1 MTPSD
6 RIKAELL
13 VDEWLM
19 NDFNTPT
26 RVEVLQLLHEAKYS
40 EIEAR
45 LSGRNK
51 LAFGTAGLRARMGA
65 GYDRMN
71 CLTVLQTTQGVAAY
85 LDSIGKRS
93 EGPVVVGF
101 DGRHNSES
109 FAHVTAAVFLA
120 RGFKVELME
129 RPCPTPFN
137 PFWITRCGAIC
148 GVQITASHNP
158 KLDNGYKL
166 YWSNGAQII
175 PPIDS
180 AVAESIEKNRS
191 VAQDVF
197 VNLDPGTVRLIPSAQ
212 LAKANLRKVADTVQT
227 DYVRLISEDVSR
239 NGAAFNAKSPIKFAY
254 TAMHGVGL
262 KPFEALFSAFGFD
275 ARQSLVPVE
284 SQASID
290 PEFSTVKFPNPEEK
304 GALNLAIADANSNGC
319 DLVLANDPDADRFTC
334 AERQPDGTWYQ
345 FSGDEIGLLL
355 ADWQMSRTIGG
366 SGLLICSVVSSRM
379 MSELCRA
386 RGSDK
391 FKFSD
396 CLTGFKWIANESI
409 RLRSSEH
416 GLTHLL
422 GYEEAIGYQVTGLVP
437 DKDGL
442 SAGCAMAEFATLL
455 RASKNQCLKDRFE
468 QIQRE
473 EIGFFSTNNGYFIIE
488 DPNVTKAIFAEFRAS
503 GMKSVGEFKIKH
515 IRDVT
520 KGVDTSLPLGEK
532 SHLPSTPDA
541 EMMTM
546 FFENGAVVTVRAS
559 GTEPKVKFYSEMS
572 SRSSIEDARASLA
585 KVVEAVK
592 VGFYQPSKYSMK
604 EQPVM

>member
-1 MTPSD
+1 
-6 RIKAELL
+6 
-13 VDEWLM
+13 M
-19 NDFNTPT
+19 NDFSNPT
-26 RVEVLQLLHEAKYS
+26 RVEVLQLLHETKYT

-71 CLTVLQTTQGVAAY
+71 CLTVLQTTQGLAAY
-85 LDSIGKRS
+85 LESIGKRS
-93 EGPVVVGF
+93 EGPVVIGF

-109 FAHVTAAVFLA
+109 FAHVTAAVFLSC
-120 RGFKVELME
+120 GFKVELME

-137 PFWITRCGAIC
+137 PFWIMRCGAIC

-158 KLDNGYKL
+158 KMDNGYKL

-180 AVAESIEKNRS
+180 AAAELIQNKRAVS
-191 VAQDVF
+191 QDIF
-197 VNLDPGTVRLIPSAQ
+197 VNLDPETVRLITDAPLVQSH
-212 LAKANLRKVADTVQT
+212 LRKIADLVLSE
-227 DYVRLISEDVSR
+227 YVKLISQDVCR
-239 NGAAFNAKSPIKFAY
+239 NGAVMNGKSPIKFAY
-254 TAMHGVGL
+254 TAMHGVGF
-262 KPFEALFSAFGFD
+262 KPFQELFSAFGFD
-275 ARQSLVPVE
+275 LNKSLVPVA
-284 SQASID
+284 SQADID
-290 PEFSTVKFPNPEEK
+290 PEFPTVKFPNPEEK
-304 GALNLAIADANSNGC
+304 GALNLAIADAKSYGC
-319 DLVLANDPDADRFTC
+319 ELVLANDPDADRFTC
-334 AERQPDGTWYQ
+334 AERQADGTWYQ
-345 FSGDEIGLLL
+345 FTGDEIGLLL
-355 ADWQMSRTIGG
+355 ADWQMSRNIDGN
-366 SGLLICSVVSSRM
+366 GLLVCSVVSSRM

-391 FKFSD
+391 FRFSD

-409 RLRSSEH
+409 RLRSSE
-416 GLTHLL
+416 GNLAHLL

-442 SAGCAMAEFATLL
+442 SAACAMAEFATYL
-455 RASKNQCLKDRFE
+455 RSSKNQGLKDRFE

-473 EIGFFSTNNGYFIIE
+473 EIGFFTTNNGYFIIE
-488 DPNVTKAIFAEFRAS
+488 DPDVTKAIFADFRNS
-503 GMKSVGEFKIKH
+503 GMVSIGEFKIKH

-520 KGVDTSLPLGEK
+520 NGVDTSLQQGLS

-541 EMMTM
+541 EMITM
-546 FFENGAVVTVRAS
+546 FLENGAVVTVRAS

-572 SRSSIEDARASLA
+572 SRTSKEDARTNLA
-585 KVVEAVK
+585 RVVEAVK
-592 VGFYQPSKYSMK
+592 VGFYQPSKYPIK